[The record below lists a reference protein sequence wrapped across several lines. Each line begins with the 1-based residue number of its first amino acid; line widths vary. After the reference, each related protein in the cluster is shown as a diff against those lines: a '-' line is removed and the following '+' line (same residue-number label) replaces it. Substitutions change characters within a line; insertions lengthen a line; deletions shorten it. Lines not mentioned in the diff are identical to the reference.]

1 MHVHEAQQDEAG
13 STQQPTFEHQHQ
25 ATSVNTK
32 EEDPNLIDILE
43 EEVSDIGE
51 EDQVDDEPIDLTS
64 IDDLAG

>member
-32 EEDPNLIDILE
+32 EEEPNLFDILE
-43 EEVSDIGE
+43 EEVSDIDE
-51 EDQVDDEPIDLTS
+51 EDPTEEVHVDLTGE
-64 IDDLAG
+64 DDLE